1 MPGAPRFEGQI
12 SKVRAV
18 LFDLGGT
25 LHHYH
30 REEVFRE
37 VLKERGIEV
46 RTDEVERAY
55 EVTDPIFA
63 RLTAELPQEV
73 MWPDQLLEQLDLM
86 MLKEIGI
93 TKDCQ
98 NLAHYIRQ
106 NWDKVDRQLPQNIV
120 RSAYP
125 DAPPCLEA
133 ITKLG
138 LKMGIISNIPSEER
152 LRNELEAIGL
162 THFFPI
168 LVSSGQVGISKP
180 NKAIFHLA
188 AKQLNEPPS
197 GILFV
202 GDDLQRDYYGAIHA
216 GMKAVLIDRR
226 GILKDDS
233 NVCRL
238 SSLEQLPPILSH
250 STH

>member
-1 MPGAPRFEGQI
+1 M
-12 SKVRAV
+12 VRAV

-30 REEVFRE
+30 REEVFRT
-37 VLKERGIEV
+37 VLKETGIDV

-55 EVTDPIFA
+55 EVTGAIFA
-63 RLTAELPQEV
+63 SLTAELPQEI

-93 TKDCQ
+93 TEDCE

-106 NWDKVDRQLPQNIV
+106 NWDRVDRQLPQHIV

-125 DAPPCLEA
+125 DALPCLEA

-138 LKMGIISNIPSEER
+138 LKTGIVSNIPSEEL

-162 THFFPI
+162 AHFFPM
-168 LVSSGQVGISKP
+168 LVSSGKVGISKP
-180 NKAIFHLA
+180 NKAIFHIA
-188 AKQLNEPPS
+188 AKKLNETPS
-197 GILFV
+197 DILFV
-202 GDDLQRDYYGAIHA
+202 GDDLQRDYYGAILA
-216 GMKAVLIDRR
+216 SMTAVLIDRR

-250 STH
+250 SNH